1 MQFVPSLPQRTPQDF
16 GLTGAVNGPHSN
28 SSWRSKMP
36 SESNKISHALLNQQT
51 LFVGTIPSVCRENIR
66 AQLSTSVNKDDNTSP
81 DSMVDQAAIDH
92 DDPSTDFQNH
102 ETSDDNQDDNHDNED
117 DEDDNNIDGR
127 HRHDNQSN
135 RVADHNN
142 GTMGSC
148 SLVGDVPSMIGPFSN
163 SFTAEVELSHL
174 LREKRCNLNLF
185 KPVFEWAIRSQK
197 RTGFDFAT
205 MQIPRAHETVLKE
218 VQRVTQSSTK
228 SPDGFHPVTINW
240 LPDNVPV
247 DVFVRPFEK
256 ALDSL
261 LSNPKLMQECNLS
274 LPNVRDPFSFEH
286 DPAVTVISEL
296 HHGSWWKDSW
306 TMANIDPS
314 KNELLVPV
322 IFYMDLIS
330 LDTHGRL
337 SLTPLNMTLGIF
349 NTTTR
354 HSSEA
359 WETIYF
365 HPDSSYMKTFAKSKV
380 EGVHGVENLHRG
392 LDAAFESFRQQCGKK
407 TVFRKLPWNGSIHEV
422 SMKFAVAFVI
432 GDTEQHDKFCCR
444 YQSRSMGTAFVCR
457 HCNCPTMELIN
468 SSVQSLT
475 TLWTPDSYRV
485 PHQYETTEANHWR
498 SLSHHNVRNAFYSI
512 DFGSNHHNIHF
523 ATPGESLHMLQLG
536 TAKRAVESFARTVS
550 SMPQNNV
557 RRRGDNRTRANRA
570 EAFAQFSKVA
580 VNYGY
585 SLSHQSDRS
594 FPRLRFTSEI
604 LNPTKKN
611 GKDYPGIILCTTLA
625 LLSKK
630 GKKILNNLAL
640 VDNQKIN
647 QFVKGFE
654 LILLVDSFL
663 QKCEL
668 RVQDVTKINDFVI
681 TFMDTYKKT
690 FKRGGNGTC
699 LIKNHLFFHLQKYIE
714 MFGPPSGWD
723 SCFPEEHHK
732 EEIKAPSL
740 LTQRNASSIVEQTCR
755 RKMEHQALKRAVTSL
770 VTTHDDIP
778 SNIKPVRHMA
788 GARYELFCDQDGH
801 HAMRWLSQQ
810 NQDKSHL
817 PECVTKFC
825 CQTFIPQDDKESI
838 LSCFTEHNCHF
849 EGDNASHKFRA
860 HPSFRSESGQASGVW
875 HDWANFLYLDG
886 ETVKETPAQIL
897 CFLELNDEQAVSG
910 GQAGGGPHAVVRS
923 FQEEPKDF
931 PPSILVKRGVLA
943 DDYYVYPCTSIS
955 GPVAVVQN
963 QTESELENEFFVV
976 SNKDDWL
983 VKFHEKLETGDETD
997 TNDETDNDGEEFV
1010 DQEEDSDSHDGEG
1023 IR

>member
-1 MQFVPSLPQRTPQDF
+1 M
-16 GLTGAVNGPHSN
+16 
-28 SSWRSKMP
+28 
-36 SESNKISHALLNQQT
+36 
-51 LFVGTIPSVCRENIR
+51 
-66 AQLSTSVNKDDNTSP
+66 
-81 DSMVDQAAIDH
+81 
-92 DDPSTDFQNH
+92 
-102 ETSDDNQDDNHDNED
+102 
-117 DEDDNNIDGR
+117 
-127 HRHDNQSN
+127 
-135 RVADHNN
+135 
-142 GTMGSC
+142 
-148 SLVGDVPSMIGPFSN
+148 
-163 SFTAEVELSHL
+163 ELSFL
-174 LREKRCNLNLF
+174 LRKNHCHLNLF
-185 KPVFEWAIRSQK
+185 EQIFEWAVRCTK
-197 RTGFDFAT
+197 RTGYDFAT
-205 MQIPRAHETVLKE
+205 TQLRSHKTVLKE
-218 VQRVTQSSTK
+218 AQRVTQPSTK
-228 SPDGFHPVTINW
+228 ALDDYHPVTINW
-240 LPDNVPV
+240 MPDNRPV
-247 DVFVRPFEK
+247 DVLVRPFEN

-274 LPNVRDPFSFEH
+274 LPNATDPFSFEH
-286 DPAVTVISEL
+286 DPPVTVISEL

-314 KNELLVPV
+314 KKELLVPV

-349 NTTTR
+349 NTATR
-354 HSSEA
+354 HSKDA
-359 WETIYF
+359 WQTIYF
-365 HPDSSYMKTFAKSKV
+365 HPDSSYMKTFAESKV

-392 LDAAFESFRQQCGKK
+392 LDAAFASFRQQCEKK
-407 TVFRKLPWNGSIHEV
+407 NVFRKLPWNGSIHEV

-444 YQSRSMGTAFVCR
+444 YQSRSMGTAYVCR
-457 HCNCPTMELIN
+457 HCNCPTKELIN

-498 SLSHHNVRNAFYSI
+498 NLSHHNVQNAFYSL

-550 SMPQNNV
+550 SLPQNNV
-557 RRRGDNRTRANRA
+557 GRRGDNRTRANRA
-570 EAFAQFSKVA
+570 QAFAKFSKLA
-580 VNYGY
+580 VDYGY
-585 SLSHQSDRS
+585 SMSHQSDRC

-630 GKKILNNLAL
+630 GKTILNDLAL
-640 VDNQKIN
+640 MDNQKIN

-654 LILLVDSFL
+654 LILLLDSFL

-668 RVQDVTKINDFVI
+668 RVQNVTKINDFVI
-681 TFMDTYKKT
+681 AFMDTYKKT
-690 FKRGGNGTC
+690 FKRGGNGAC

-755 RKMEHQALKRAVTSL
+755 RKMENQALERAVASIE
-770 VTTHDDIP
+770 TTLNTIP
-778 SNIKPVRHMA
+778 SNIKSLKTIA
-788 GARYELFCDQDGH
+788 GARYELFCDEEGH
-801 HAMRWLSQQ
+801 HKMRWLSPQ
-810 NQDKSHL
+810 NKDKSHL
-817 PECVTKFC
+817 PQCVISFC
-825 CQTFIPQDDKESI
+825 CQTFIPPDDEECV
-838 LSCFTEHNCHF
+838 LTCFTKHNRRF
-849 EGDNASHKFRA
+849 EGDPASHKFRS
-860 HPSFRSESGQASGVW
+860 HPSFRSNSGQASGVW
-875 HDWANFLYLDG
+875 HDWANFLYLEG
-886 ETVKETPAQIL
+886 ESVKETPAQIL
-897 CFLELNDEQAVSG
+897 CFLDLTDEQATFSG
-910 GQAGGGPHAVVRS
+910 LEGAGPHAVVRS
-923 FQEEPKDF
+923 FQDEPKDF

-943 DDYYVYPCTSIS
+943 DDYYVCPCESIS

-963 QTESELENEFFVV
+963 QAESESENEFFVV

-983 VKFHEKLETGDETD
+983 ETFHKKLEAGDESD
-997 TNDETDNDGEEFV
+997 RNDEIDDDGEEYV
-1010 DQEEDSDSHDGEG
+1010 DQEVDPHSHEGEHDVVAQ